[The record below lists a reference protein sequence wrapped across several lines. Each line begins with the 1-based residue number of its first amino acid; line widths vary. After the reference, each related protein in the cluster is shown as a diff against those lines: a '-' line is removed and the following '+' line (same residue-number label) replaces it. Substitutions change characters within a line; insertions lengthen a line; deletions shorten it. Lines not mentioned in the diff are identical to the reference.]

1 MAVFQ
6 EGIYTL
12 TRCDV
17 CRMHMKE
24 GRLIRHTK
32 TARCD
37 KDTHMRWRRK
47 DTAIAVMFMEAKF
60 SLTGEEETEHIE
72 GVEVFKH
79 LEQMLDRS
87 DNDWTEVLHIIR
99 KARQVWGRLGKLLW
113 REGAEPAGLAKFISQ

>member
-47 DTAIAVMFMEAKF
+47 DTAIAVRFMEATF
-60 SLTGEEETEHIE
+60 SLTGEEEAEHIE
-72 GVEVFKH
+72 GVGRFEY
-79 LEQMLDRS
+79 LGRLLDRS
-87 DNDWTEVLHIIR
+87 YDN
-99 KARQVWGRLGKLLW
+99 
-113 REGAEPAGLAKFISQ
+113 